1 MHSKLYTRR
10 GIHMT
15 RDAHTTRRVRNAMR
29 TTRDARDT
37 QKRALSVAKRPRE
50 IYSAKARRQDA
61 IFFRKMKNPK
71 KHSHFQTIFMGPP
84 P

>member
-1 MHSKLYTRR
+1 
-10 GIHMT
+10 MT

-50 IYSAKARRQDA
+50 IYSAKARRQEA
-61 IFFRKMKNPK
+61 IFFEKWQMQKNIV
-71 KHSHFQTIFMGPP
+71 IFRQFSWVPP
-84 P
+84 ESAINC

>member
-1 MHSKLYTRR
+1 
-10 GIHMT
+10 MT
-15 RDAHTTRRVRNAMR
+15 RDAHSTRRARNAMR

-61 IFFRKMKNPK
+61 IFYRKVK
-71 KHSHFQTIFMGPP
+71 KYRKT
-84 P
+84 